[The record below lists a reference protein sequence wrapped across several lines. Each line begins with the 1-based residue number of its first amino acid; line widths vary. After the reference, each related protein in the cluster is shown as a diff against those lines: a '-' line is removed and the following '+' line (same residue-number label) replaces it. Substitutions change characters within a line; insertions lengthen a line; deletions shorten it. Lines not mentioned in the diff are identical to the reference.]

1 VICLEIMLQIMKRG
15 EFHLENIGFMN
26 EEDRENKLIY
36 ERKY

>member
-1 VICLEIMLQIMKRG
+1 MKRG

-26 EEDRENKLIY
+26 KEDRENKLIY